1 MPREEFEAFKSP
13 DFIIDHCKK
22 LRYTNSMRGW
32 LKMTGSAADV
42 PGRLPAP
49 GGRAPRA
56 FSLLELLITVAIILV
71 LTTMYWGSNSAS
83 RQRQLQTACQKNLQ
97 TMFIAL
103 QIYANDHS
111 SKFPEVT
118 AATSSEQP
126 LDLLVP
132 RYTADT
138 SVFICPASKNS
149 ALPPAESILKRKISY
164 AYFMGRRNNDS
175 QDLLMTDRLIDT
187 QPKNSGQD
195 IFSSTGKPPGNNH
208 GKTGGNLLFC
218 DGHTEGSPPRAAVS
232 IVLTQSVVLLNPRH

>member
-1 MPREEFEAFKSP
+1 
-13 DFIIDHCKK
+13 
-22 LRYTNSMRGW
+22 MRGW

-42 PGRLPAP
+42 PGRSPAP
-49 GGRAPRA
+49 NGRAPRA

-71 LTTMYWGSNSAS
+71 LTTMYWGSNSPS
-83 RQRQLQTACQKNLQ
+83 RQRQLQAACQKNLQ

-118 AATSSEQP
+118 GATSSEQP

-164 AYFMGRRNNDS
+164 AYLMGRRNNDS
-175 QDLLMTDRLIDT
+175 QDLLMSDRFIDT
-187 QPKNSGQD
+187 QPKNAGQD
-195 IFSSTGKPPGNNH
+195 IFSTTGKPPGNNH

>member
-1 MPREEFEAFKSP
+1 
-13 DFIIDHCKK
+13 
-22 LRYTNSMRGW
+22 MRGS
-32 LKMTGSAADV
+32 LKMTRSAADV
-42 PGRLPAP
+42 PNRLPAP
-49 GGRAPRA
+49 STRSPRA
-56 FSLLELLITVAIILV
+56 FSLIELLITVAIILV
-71 LTTMYWGSNSAS
+71 LTTMYWGSNSPS
-83 RQRQLQTACQKNLQ
+83 RQRQLQAACQKNLQ
-97 TMFIAL
+97 TMFISL
-103 QIYANDHS
+103 QIYANDHAS
-111 SKFPEVT
+111 RFPEV
-118 AATSSEQP
+118 AGANSSEQP

-175 QDLLMTDRLIDT
+175 QDLLMSDRLIDT
-187 QPKNSGQD
+187 KPKNAGQD
-195 IFSSTGKPPGNNH
+195 IFSTTGKPPGNNH